1 MEAVGQLTA
10 GIAHNFN
17 NLLQGILANLEQL
30 QLHCEEA
37 VLVSESS
44 QAAMRAAALVREL
57 MVFSRRDHPGR
68 RVEAD
73 AGDLVRS
80 AVALSRATFDAASIC
95 SRRLTRAREPLSAK
109 RSR

>member
-30 QLHCEEA
+30 QLDCEEA

-57 MVFSRRDHPGR
+57 
-68 RVEAD
+68 
-73 AGDLVRS
+73 
-80 AVALSRATFDAASIC
+80 
-95 SRRLTRAREPLSAK
+95 LSAK
-109 RSR
+109 WSRSSR